1 MHKIIRIQIKLIIY
15 LSTRLLRLEH
25 LLAVAALELG
35 GLVRPHVDIE
45 GMLPPK
51 VLPALFAL
59 EGLRWMRLDLAMEM
73 YANQDSVIEINWLS
87 FELLR

>member
-1 MHKIIRIQIKLIIY
+1 M
-15 LSTRLLRLEH
+15 
-25 LLAVAALELG
+25 
-35 GLVRPHVDIE
+35 RPHVDIE

-59 EGLRWMRLDLAMEM
+59 EGLRWMRLDLAMERM
-73 YANQDSVIEINWLS
+73 YANQDLVIEIKWLS